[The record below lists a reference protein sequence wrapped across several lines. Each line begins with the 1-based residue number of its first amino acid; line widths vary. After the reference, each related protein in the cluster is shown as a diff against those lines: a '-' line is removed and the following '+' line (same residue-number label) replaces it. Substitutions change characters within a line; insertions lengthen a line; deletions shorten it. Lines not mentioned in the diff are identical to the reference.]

1 MKPERFRRVVR
12 ALEANTGDETMRAFL
27 LAGAAVLALS
37 QASMAQTSNN
47 SPNDNANQA
56 ASQRLRSN
64 LRSMLE
70 NSGYKDIRVAPTS
83 FVIRAKD
90 ADGNPVVMSVS
101 PDSFTE
107 VTDLNNNAGGTTGSA
122 GNASS
127 AAGDFV
133 SVPNGDGLSSKLIG
147 LDIYN
152 NANQDIGQIKDI
164 AMNPNGHSQ
173 AYIVSVGGFL
183 GLGEHYVAVNPS
195 AVQISY
201 NATDKKWHASMNA
214 SADQL
219 KAAPEFKYS
228 GRWDASKM

>member
-133 SVPNGDGLSSKLIG
+133 SIPNGDGLSSKLIG

-195 AVQISY
+195 AVQVSY
-201 NATDKKWHASMNA
+201 NAADKKWHASMNA

-228 GRWDASKM
+228 GRWDAGKM

>member
-70 NSGYKDIRVAPTS
+70 KSGYKDIRVAPTS

-195 AVQISY
+195 AVQVSY
-201 NATDKKWHASMNA
+201 NAADKKWHASMNA

-228 GRWDASKM
+228 GRWDAGKM

>member
-1 MKPERFRRVVR
+1 MR
-12 ALEANTGDETMRAFL
+12 ALL
-27 LAGAAVLALS
+27 LAGAAVLLLS

-47 SPNDNANQA
+47 SPNDNANQTA
-56 ASQRLRSN
+56 GQRMRSN
-64 LRSMLE
+64 LRDMLE
-70 NSGYKDIRVAPTS
+70 KSGYKDIRVAPTS
-83 FVIRAKD
+83 FVIRARD

-101 PDSFTE
+101 SDSFTE
-107 VTDLNNNAGGTTGSA
+107 VTNLNNDADATTGSA
-122 GNASS
+122 GNATS

-133 SVPNGDGLSSKLIG
+133 SVPNGDDLSSKVIG

-152 NANQDIGQIKDI
+152 NANQNIGQIKDI
-164 AMNPNGHSQ
+164 AMNPSGRSQ

-195 AVQISY
+195 AVKVSY

-219 KAAPEFKYS
+219 KAAPEFKYA

>member
-70 NSGYKDIRVAPTS
+70 KSGYKDIRVAPTS

-133 SVPNGDGLSSKLIG
+133 SIPNGDGLSSKLIG

-195 AVQISY
+195 AVQVSY
-201 NATDKKWHASMNA
+201 NAADKKWHASMNA

-228 GRWDASKM
+228 GRWDAGKM